1 MRLPNEILK
10 RIKQVDYLALMMFV
24 IFILC
29 FVHVFCWF
37 SCKPDSRS
45 LQSKHF
51 FTSFKEKNQKIEA
64 SKWLLNHLPSKIQII
79 YIYITCY
86 TNSLKRFI
94 QPSTTTN
101 GSWSD
106 AAWRLGPPAAA
117 VETSA
122 ATRSP
127 TIVPWPL
134 VAPRPWENQ
143 WIGGRNWKTPMVSS
157 GKSMVSCR
165 CSLKTN
171 PLIENSKMFLFLM
184 LKVCSLRLS
193 IVLACFWWHFSY
205 CQASCAA
212 FAWASGRERWDR
224 TSL

>member
-1 MRLPNEILK
+1 MCSADSLANQILEAFSPNTFLPPSRK
-10 RIKQVDYLALMMFV
+10 KIKKA
-24 IFILC
+24 
-29 FVHVFCWF
+29 
-37 SCKPDSRS
+37 KPRNDSLTISPPR
-45 LQSKHF
+45 
-51 FTSFKEKNQKIEA
+51 FK
-64 SKWLLNHLPSKIQII
+64 SYI

-86 TNSLKRFI
+86 TNSLRRFI

-117 VETSA
+117 VGTSA

-143 WIGGRNWKTPMVSS
+143 WIGGRNRKTPMVSI

-184 LKVCSLRLS
+184 LKVCFLRLS